1 MICNKC
7 FNEPAGPDGLC
18 RWCRTTA
25 VAQSTWK
32 PGTYY
37 CNPAV
42 VPLARQGWFE
52 RNSVMVIG
60 VLAVLALLAHAEAT
74 TKIERPTGLKRE
86 RFAWV
91 FSCSSPTVT
100 VAHAT
105 TMAGA
110 SIALVSMPADT
121 SFCCFNV
128 GNRCERTPV
137 ALATLREVRHG
148 R

>member
-1 MICNKC
+1 MNN
-7 FNEPAGPDGLC
+7 FTDLPMP
-18 RWCRTTA
+18 WCTHCGGYHHNTA
-25 VAQSTWK
+25 DCINR
-32 PGTYY
+32 P
-37 CNPAV
+37 
-42 VPLARQGWFE
+42 RRGWFA

-60 VLAVLALLAHAEAT
+60 LLAVISLLAYAEAT
-74 TKIERPTGLKRE
+74 TTIERPTRLKPE

-91 FSCSSPTVT
+91 FSCSSPVVT

-128 GNRCERTPV
+128 GNRCERAPV
-137 ALATLREVRHG
+137 ALATLRVRP
-148 R
+148 

>member
-1 MICNKC
+1 M
-7 FNEPAGPDGLC
+7 
-18 RWCRTTA
+18 
-25 VAQSTWK
+25 K
-32 PGTYY
+32 PYY
-37 CNPAV
+37 VNPPV
-42 VPLARQGWFE
+42 VPSWHPGWFE
-52 RNSVMVIG
+52 RNALMVIG
-60 VLAVLALLAHAEAT
+60 VLAVFGLLAYADAT